1 MIHSFLKYLKNKSI
15 DYVITNGYE
24 DLFSEASTEND
35 VDILFR
41 KQDFLVIEELLKT
54 FCNLNG
60 FKIVQIYHQE
70 VYAKNVFLYNP
81 ENQKILNLDIYGLF
95 HRNHVVYFSEDEIFN
110 NKTFYKGINIL
121 AIHQEFFHYFL
132 KKITKGDLEENVFL
146 YLKMLLLKDEVNC
159 TKVLESHLVKT
170 DEKIKEAFL
179 TDAIAA
185 INQNKKAILSD
196 LKKGKPGLIYWIKDK
211 IRILKRILNPTGISI
226 AFLGPDGSGKTTII
240 NGLVNSNLPFR
251 QTNYFHLKPIENSDK
266 KITVTSDPHKFKP
279 YNKLKSFVKLCY
291 FFYQYNFGWLKNII
305 ALKVRSSLIIFDR
318 YYDDLIADN
327 RRYRYGGG
335 DFFAKF
341 FRLLIKK
348 PALYF
353 ILVTDAKTIYERKQE
368 VAFSELERQVEKY
381 RSLADNK
388 RYFEIDV
395 SKTPDLIVK
404 DVHSILMKKMHER
417 Y

>member
-1 MIHSFLKYLKNKSI
+1 M
-15 DYVITNGYE
+15 
-24 DLFSEASTEND
+24 
-35 VDILFR
+35 
-41 KQDFLVIEELLKT
+41 
-54 FCNLNG
+54 
-60 FKIVQIYHQE
+60 
-70 VYAKNVFLYNP
+70 
-81 ENQKILNLDIYGLF
+81 
-95 HRNHVVYFSEDEIFN
+95 
-110 NKTFYKGINIL
+110 
-121 AIHQEFFHYFL
+121 
-132 KKITKGDLEENVFL
+132 
-146 YLKMLLLKDEVNC
+146 
-159 TKVLESHLVKT
+159 
-170 DEKIKEAFL
+170 
-179 TDAIAA
+179 
-185 INQNKKAILSD
+185 
-196 LKKGKPGLIYWIKDK
+196 LKKGQPGLIYWFKDT
-211 IRILKRILNPTGISI
+211 IRVLKRILNPTGISI

-279 YNKLKSFVKLCY
+279 YNGLKSFVKLCY

-341 FRLLIKK
+341 FRLFIKK

-353 ILVTDAKTIYERKQE
+353 ILVTDAKTIYKRKQE
-368 VAFSELERQVEKY
+368 VAFTELERQVEKY
-381 RSLADNK
+381 KSLADQK

-404 DVHSILMKKMHER
+404 DVQSILMKKMYER